1 MTTYNKKFRVKHGL
15 ISDGNVGIG
24 NSTGSGIL
32 NVDNGANDG
41 GYVHFANNVGST
53 TLTNDKGLAFGWN
66 KSNAGGESI
75 IIGNQGPGSTGGIRF
90 ATNTSAGSYAERMV
104 IHANGKASFSAN
116 GIGSVTSVPRDFAFY
131 TEGSTNGM
139 EIRSNDE
146 QTVKTI
152 LF

>member
-53 TLTNDKGLAFGWN
+53 TLTN
-66 KSNAGGESI
+66 
-75 IIGNQGPGSTGGIRF
+75 
-90 ATNTSAGSYAERMV
+90 
-104 IHANGKASFSAN
+104 
-116 GIGSVTSVPRDFAFY
+116 
-131 TEGSTNGM
+131 EGQVLNS
-139 EIRSNDE
+139 
-146 QTVKTI
+146 
-152 LF
+152 